1 MSDKIRITEDN
12 APEYFSFEILTEK
25 CDLSAFDCG
34 IEEYNAY
41 LQRGALQGQSEFL
54 AVTWLLHD
62 LQDNKYV
69 AYMSVI
75 ADAIK
80 IAKLAVSK
88 TAKERYSGI
97 GTNML
102 NMARHIACLTN
113 GDRFAC
119 RFITVDADIEN
130 DVGVTAFYRKNGF
143 LPNEAMNKKSCI
155 TINMRRDLF
164 LYSPTHRL
172 HSGGG
177 CGPRLTLIFPLTNG
191 ISVI

>member
-1 MSDKIRITEDN
+1 MSDKIRITTDN
-12 APEYFSFEILTEK
+12 APEYFSFDILTEK

-34 IEEYNAY
+34 IEEYNVY
-41 LQRGALQGQSEFL
+41 LQRDALQGQSEFL
-54 AVTWLLHD
+54 AVTWLLRD

-80 IAKLAVSK
+80 LSVEEKALHNLNYPFRTLPAMKIAKLAVSK
-88 TAKERYSGI
+88 KAKERYSGI

-130 DVGVTAFYRKNGF
+130 DVGVTEFYRKNGF
-143 LPNEAMNKKSCI
+143 LANEAMNKKSGI

-164 LYSPTHRL
+164 L
-172 HSGGG
+172 
-177 CGPRLTLIFPLTNG
+177 
-191 ISVI
+191 